1 MFVVIIYRLTVGLR
15 FEPREVTAEGGVS
28 RKMIRNTV
36 VNAIGYEYSSAQLIY
51 NKLGRSVSRKTGAT
65 FHNNTGQMESTV
77 YPISYSVHCK
87 VQDDS

>member
-51 NKLGRSVSRKTGAT
+51 NKLGRSVRRKTG
-65 FHNNTGQMESTV
+65 STMISV
-77 YPISYSVHCK
+77 YCK
-87 VQDDS
+87 LQGLQDDSRRSPDQNQK